1 MNTFRTTILLA
12 VLTALLV
19 WIGDM
24 FGGRQ
29 GAILALIL
37 AGGMNFVSY
46 WFSDKIVIKMYGGQ
60 EITAQDDPEL
70 YGLVQDL
77 TQRAGLPMPKVYVLP
92 QETPNA
98 FATGRNP
105 EHAAVAVTDGI
116 RRILNKRELAGVLG
130 HELTHVKNRDILVST
145 IAATLA
151 GAIGYLAQMAQWAMI
166 FGGNRDRDEEG
177 GSNIFGLIVMMIVAP
192 IAAMLIQMA
201 VSRSREYGADEGGAK
216 VTGDPLALASALRKL
231 HMGAQNIPLEVN
243 NATANATA
251 HMFIVNP
258 LTGGGLASLFSTHP
272 PMEERIARLEAMVG
286 KNGLCPRILT
296 LPSIYNRRHTERSQA
311 DLSVWACVVIGDES
325 AAYERHSG
333 QAGDS

>member
-24 FGGRQ
+24 LGGRQ
-29 GAILALIL
+29 GAIIALLL
-37 AGGMNFVSY
+37 AGGVNFFSY

-60 EITAQDDPEL
+60 EVTAQDDPEL

-77 TQRAGLPMPKVYVLP
+77 AQRAGLPMPKVYVLP
-92 QETPNA
+92 QDTPNA
-98 FATGRNP
+98 FATGRNA

-116 RRILNKRELAGVLG
+116 RRILDKRELAGVLA

-151 GAIGYLAQMAQWAMI
+151 GAISYIAQMAQWAMI

-177 GSNIFGLIVMMIVAP
+177 GGGIFGLIVMMIVAP

-216 VTGDPLALASALRKL
+216 ITGDPLALASALKKL
-231 HMGAQNIPLEVN
+231 HMGAQNIPLEAN

-258 LTGGGLASLFSTHP
+258 LTGHGLASLFSTHP
-272 PMEERIARLEAMVG
+272 PMEERIARLEAMAG
-286 KNGLCPRILT
+286 KMGYARA
-296 LPSIYNRRHTERSQA
+296 S
-311 DLSVWACVVIGDES
+311 
-325 AAYERHSG
+325 
-333 QAGDS
+333 